1 MASGAT
7 QATQATQQALH
18 TQQASQDPAA
28 LQYGA
33 HHIALGTQPPSMSQA
48 HAGAYG
54 YPQVGGRE
62 GSRGVT
68 VAVQIERWVWQ

>member
-1 MASGAT
+1 
-7 QATQATQQALH
+7 
-18 TQQASQDPAA
+18 
-28 LQYGA
+28 
-33 HHIALGTQPPSMSQA
+33 MSQA